1 MPEDQPSEEIDFN
14 KKGSKK
20 GLWPEIE
27 NLGVQDLIALKT
39 QIENRL
45 PAIELSDLNLEKELV
60 AHFLVVKETMADAM
74 EDDGIPAN
82 QKAQLMNSCATL
94 LTQMAKV
101 QTELYNAERIK
112 KIEQAVIE
120 TLKKTDGEVINTFL
134 SIYEELLEKN
144 SDGK

>member
-1 MPEDQPSEEIDFN
+1 MAEDPESEIDFT

-20 GLWPEIE
+20 GLWPEID
-27 NLGVQDLIALKT
+27 NLGVQDLLALKS
-39 QIENRL
+39 QIDNKL
-45 PAIELSDLNLEKELV
+45 PAVELSDLNLEKELV
-60 AHFLVVKETMADAM
+60 AHFLVVKETMSDAM
-74 EDDGIPAN
+74 ENDEIPAN

-120 TLKKTDGEVINTFL
+120 TLKKTDGDVIATFL
-134 SIYEELLEKN
+134 GIYEELLEKE
-144 SDGK
+144 SDGQ